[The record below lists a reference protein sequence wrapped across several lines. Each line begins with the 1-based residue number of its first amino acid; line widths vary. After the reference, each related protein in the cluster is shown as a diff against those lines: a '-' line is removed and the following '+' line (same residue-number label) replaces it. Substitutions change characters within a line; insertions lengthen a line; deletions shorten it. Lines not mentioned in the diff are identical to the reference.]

1 MFRLLLSICILAG
14 CLSACSSGQ
23 TAFRYGHYDLAVQKA
38 SVRLREPR
46 GPFKRGHRLAH
57 IIIREAFMRAY
68 NQHQT
73 AIRQLSSAPPD
84 PANRFRWE
92 PVFQRYTQLQLLT
105 DNARSGSP
113 HQCDSCAAWLATY
126 PVSYATQ
133 QNEVR
138 QLAASD
144 RYQAAEVAFAE
155 RFRDRLAAK
164 EAYLNYNKATDWVP
178 NYSDS
183 RDKSAQALPFAI
195 LRVVVDPI
203 GPTHE
208 IDADDNRE
216 LEGLIFRNIER
227 NPTPSTFVR
236 LYLPHQSV
244 DTDFNVHQ
252 VVQMKVTD
260 YSSFNE
266 TVSSSSTKV
275 YSNQTYKVGEK
286 KINDSTKVAI
296 MEKVSGTLTTHR
308 REIKAGLDLRMRAIN
323 TFTDKVVWE
332 ETVWETRTWVTEWET
347 FSGDD
352 RALNGNSLKTADLH
366 PPSRWQLYSS
376 MRDELADD
384 VARRL
389 RSRYA
394 KE

>member
-1 MFRLLLSICILAG
+1 
-14 CLSACSSGQ
+14 
-23 TAFRYGHYDLAVQKA
+23 
-38 SVRLREPR
+38 
-46 GPFKRGHRLAH
+46 
-57 IIIREAFMRAY
+57 MRAY

-73 AIRQLSSAPPD
+73 AIRQLSAAPPD

-92 PVFQRYTQLQLLT
+92 PVFQRYTQLQQLT

-113 HQCDSCAAWLATY
+113 HQCDSCTAWLATY
-126 PVSYATQ
+126 PASYAVQ
-133 QNEVR
+133 QNDVR
-138 QLAASD
+138 QLAAAD
-144 RYQAAEVAFAE
+144 RYQAAEEAFMD
-155 RFRDRLAAK
+155 RIQNRLAAK
-164 EAYLNYNKATDWVP
+164 EAYQNYIKATGWVP
-178 NYSDS
+178 GY
-183 RDKSAQALPFAI
+183 RQAQDKAAQALPFAI

-203 GPTHE
+203 GPTRE
-208 IDADDNRE
+208 IDASDNRE
-216 LEGLIFRNIER
+216 LEQLIFRNIER

-236 LYLPHQSV
+236 LYLPQQAV

-260 YSSFNE
+260 YSPFNE
-266 TVSSSSTKV
+266 TLSSSSTKI

-286 KINDSTKVAI
+286 KINDSTKVDI

-308 REIKAGLDLRMRAIN
+308 REIKAGLDLRMRALN

-332 ETVWETRTWVTEWET
+332 ETVWETRNWVTEWET

-366 PPSRWQLYSS
+366 PPSRWHLYSS

-394 KE
+394 KD